1 MVLLEAGVDPGDSL
15 WRQNWRKLNLV
26 LKSQVPLA
34 KSQSTLPKASRQSGV
49 PAVEEVATQVGVV
62 IKVDVATLAEVATQ
76 VGVVI
81 QQVEREEA
89 FAGTRRADIGA
100 LRLVSVV
107 LERCCCC

>member
-26 LKSQVPLA
+26 LESQVPLA
-34 KSQSTLPKASRQSGV
+34 KSQSTWSKASGQSWV

-76 VGVVI
+76 VI
-81 QQVEREEA
+81 QQVERVEA
-89 FAGTRRADIGA
+89 FAGTRQADIGA
-100 LRLVSVV
+100 SGLVFVV